1 MTSLTNLW
9 PQLLTHTQ
17 EHIQL
22 VAIAMTVAV
31 LIGIPLGVVISRVPR
46 LAQPILIFA
55 NAAQTIPSL
64 AMFGFLITVPFFGG
78 IGPTPAIVALVLYAL
93 LPLIRNTYT
102 GLKSVDPELKEAALA
117 LGMTPRQVL
126 IYIEL
131 PLALTIILAGVRVA
145 TVTCVGIATIAA
157 AIGGGGLGVFIFQGI
172 SLVNDQLILA
182 GAIPAALIA
191 LIADWGIGLLEKQLS
206 RRGPR
211 LSRWQRNLRW
221 GTVGLGGFLGLSFL
235 IHALWF
241 GNPANITI
249 GAKNFTEQYVL
260 GELLAQ
266 QIENKTNLTVNRR
279 FNLGGTNIAHEAV
292 KSGAIAGYVE
302 YTGTAYTAI
311 LKQQPISNAEEVYET
326 VKRDY
331 ARKFQLTV
339 FPSLGFENT
348 FALVVR
354 PADAQRYGLKAI
366 SDLVP
371 LENEWQAGFGY
382 EFLNRPDGYPGLS
395 RTYGLKFT
403 KPPIAMDL
411 GLIYTALTA
420 NQVDLVA
427 GNSTDGQIFKNKL
440 VVLEDNKRYF
450 PPYYAVP
457 IFNGKILETYPQLR
471 PAINEL
477 AGILTATEIQQLNL
491 QMDEGNTDVKKLVQ
505 AFLQTKGL
513 I

>member
-1 MTSLTNLW
+1 MTSLINLW

-64 AMFGFLITVPFFGG
+64 AMFGFLITVPFLGG

-102 GLKSVDPELKEAALA
+102 GLQSVDPELKEAALA

-131 PLALTIILAGVRVA
+131 PLALTVILAGVRVA
-145 TVTCVGIATIAA
+145 TVICVGIATIAA

-172 SLVNDQLILA
+172 SLVNNQLILA

-191 LIADWGIGLLEKQLS
+191 LVADWAIGLLEKQLS

-221 GTVGLGGFLGLSFL
+221 GAIGLGGFLGLSFL

-266 QIENKTNLTVNRR
+266 QIENKTDLTVNRR

-311 LKQQPISNAEEVYET
+311 LKQQPISNAEQVFET
-326 VKRDY
+326 VKTDY

-348 FALVVR
+348 FALIVR
-354 PADAQRYGLKAI
+354 PTDAQRYGLKTI

-382 EFLNRPDGYPGLS
+382 EFLNRPDGYSGLS
-395 RTYGLKFT
+395 RTYGLKFA

-440 VVLEDNKRYF
+440 IVLEDNKRYF

-457 IFNGKILETYPQLR
+457 IFNDKILKTYPQLR

-491 QMDEGNTDVKKLVQ
+491 QMDEGNTDVTKLVQ

>member
-1 MTSLTNLW
+1 MTPIPNLW

-31 LIGIPLGVVISRVPR
+31 VIGIPLGILISRVPP
-46 LAQPILIFA
+46 LAQPILILA

-117 LGMTPRQVL
+117 LGMEPWQVL
-126 IYIEL
+126 LYIEL

-145 TVTCVGIATIAA
+145 TVICVGIATIAA

-172 SLVNDQLILA
+172 SLVNNDLILA

-191 LIADWGIGLLEKQLS
+191 LIADGGIGLLEKQLS

-211 LSRWQRNLRW
+211 LSPGQRRLRW
-221 GTVGLGGFLGLSFL
+221 GAIGLGGFLGLSFL
-235 IHALWF
+235 IHSLWF
-241 GNPANITI
+241 GKPANITI

-266 QIENKTNLTVNRR
+266 QIENKTDLKVDRR

-311 LKQQPISNAEEVYET
+311 LKQPPISNAEQVYET
-326 VKRDY
+326 VKADY
-331 ARKFQLTV
+331 AKEFNLTV

-354 PADAQRYGLKAI
+354 PADAQRYGLKTI
-366 SDLVP
+366 GDLVS
-371 LENEWQAGFGY
+371 LEKQWQAGFGY
-382 EFLNRPDGYPGLS
+382 EFLNRQDGYPGLS
-395 RTYGLKFT
+395 RTYGLNFS

-420 NQVDLVA
+420 KQVDLVA
-427 GNSTDGQIFKNKL
+427 GNSTDGQIFKNTL
-440 VVLEDNKRYF
+440 VILADNKGYF

-457 IFNGKILETYPQLR
+457 IFNDKILKTYPQLR
-471 PAINEL
+471 PAIEQL
-477 AGILTATEIQQLNL
+477 AGILTASEIQQLNL
-491 QMDEGNTDVKKLVQ
+491 QMDAGNTDVTTLIKQ
-505 AFLQTKGL
+505 FLQAKGL
-513 I
+513 T